1 MKKVQVTGKTVEE
14 AVAAALDQL
23 QTSKEQVEVKI
34 LEDSKKGF
42 FGLGGKPAVVE
53 VTVKA
58 DPVKTAIEYLQDV
71 TSKMGVPVTISQR
84 QENDHLVLDLTGEKI
99 AILIGKRGQTLNALQ
114 LLTNMV
120 ANSDPETKHVK
131 IVLDAENY
139 RTRRQESLERLAE
152 HSAQKVFIT
161 KKSFA
166 LEPMPAN
173 ERKVIHLALKEN
185 RDVET
190 TSEGVEPFRKVVIR
204 PKNMV
209 KR

>member
-1 MKKVQVTGKTVEE
+1 VKKVQVTGRTVEE
-14 AVAAALDQL
+14 AVAAALEQL
-23 QTSKEQVEVKI
+23 QTSKEQVEVNI

-58 DPVKTAIEYLQDV
+58 DPVKTAIAYLQDV

-84 QENDHLVLDLTGEKI
+84 QENDYLVLDLTGDRI

-120 ANSDPETKHVK
+120 ANSDPEAKHVK

-152 HSAQKVFIT
+152 HSAQKVYIT

-204 PKNMV
+204 PTNTV

>member
-1 MKKVQVTGKTVEE
+1 VKKVQVTGKTVEE
-14 AVAAALDQL
+14 AVESALEQL
-23 QTSKEQVEVKI
+23 QTSKDQVEVTI

-53 VTVKA
+53 VKVKA
-58 DPVKTAIEYLQDV
+58 DPVKTAIDYLQDV
-71 TSKMGVPVTISQR
+71 TSKMGVPVTITQR
-84 QENDHLVLDLTGEKI
+84 QENDHLVLDLSGDKI

-120 ANSDPETKHVK
+120 ANSDPASKHVK

-152 HSAQKVFIT
+152 HSAQKVYFT

-190 TSEGVEPFRKVVIR
+190 TSEGIEPFRKVVIR
-204 PKNMV
+204 PTSSSK
-209 KR
+209 K

>member
-1 MKKVQVTGKTVEE
+1 VKKVQVTGKTVEE
-14 AVAAALDQL
+14 AVEAALEQL
-23 QTSKEQVEVKI
+23 QTSKENVEVKI

-53 VTVKA
+53 VAVKA

-84 QENDHLVLDLTGEKI
+84 QENEHLVLDLSGDKI

-120 ANSDPETKHVK
+120 ANSDPSAKHVK
-131 IVLDAENY
+131 IILDAEHY

-204 PKNMV
+204 PVNSI

>member
-1 MKKVQVTGKTVEE
+1 VKKVQVTGKTVEE
-14 AVAAALDQL
+14 AVAAALEQL
-23 QTSKEQVEVKI
+23 QTSKEQVEVNI

-58 DPVKTAIEYLQDV
+58 DPVKTAIAYLQDV

-84 QENDHLVLDLTGEKI
+84 QENDYLVLDLTGDRI

-120 ANSDPETKHVK
+120 ANSDPEAKHVK

-152 HSAQKVFIT
+152 HSAQKVYIT

-204 PKNMV
+204 PTNTV

>member
-1 MKKVQVTGKTVEE
+1 VKKVQVTGKTVEE
-14 AVAAALDQL
+14 AVAAALEQL
-23 QTSKEQVEVKI
+23 QTSKEKVEVNI

-58 DPVKTAIEYLQDV
+58 EPVKTAIEYLQDV

-84 QENDHLVLDLTGEKI
+84 QENDHLLLNLTGDKI

-120 ANSDPETKHVK
+120 ANTDPEAKHVK
-131 IVLDAENY
+131 IILDAENY

-152 HSAQKVFIT
+152 HSAQKVYIT

-204 PKNMV
+204 PTNTV

>member
-14 AVAAALDQL
+14 AVAAALEQL
-23 QTSKEQVEVKI
+23 QTSKDQVEISV

-58 DPVKTAIEYLQDV
+58 DPVKSAIDYLEDV
-71 TSKMGVPVTISQR
+71 TSKMGVPVTITQR
-84 QENDHLVLDLTGEKI
+84 QENDHLVLDISGDKI

-120 ANSDPETKHVK
+120 ANSDPASKHVK

-152 HSAQKVFIT
+152 HSAQKVFFT

-166 LEPMPAN
+166 FEPMPAN

-204 PKNMV
+204 PTSSS